1 MMDDQLFNVP
11 TDVTARNAVMVDG
24 LGPHTT
30 MNSFAQ
36 SYSLDLNDQNH
47 FISVLPMLP
56 AIDGDSVIGCHSSHL
71 HDTNSDAIDE
81 SYRRNNLREP
91 LFGSSSFYDH
101 SVFQGVPDSAAF
113 STLFPA
119 SDNLQEDLNNLAIS
133 ATPMHPSEIYVS
145 NAGSGIPSFVLAPPV
160 NYGYDEIL
168 GSINTQQWE
177 LNKYAAAPSEPGVK
191 TPARTTGLQTY
202 SPSIGNLDPNGWSSP
217 NGANYEMT
225 YHSYSSPKSSNELAL
240 TLATS
245 TSSIVNGMHIRDQ
258 CSDIDCSGIGQPCLN
273 QTRFGSDQQASC
285 SSEEP
290 SPSFG
295 SCKPPQLSQIICGSR
310 YFHVI
315 QEILTQ
321 IASYSLENLDQ
332 SSYSSLGVHA
342 GLDSRFEVHDE
353 PAQQRQEIETKK
365 ANLLALLQM
374 LDDCY
379 NQCVD
384 EIHTVVS
391 AFHAATDTDPSIH
404 ARFAL
409 KTISIFYKNLR
420 ERIST
425 YCLSVSEQFSPESLT
440 ESETSF
446 DEIQKHLA
454 LQHMKKKEH
463 QIWRPQRGLPE
474 KSVSVLR
481 AWMFQNFL
489 HPYPKDSEKHLLAVK
504 SGLTRSQVSNWFIN
518 ARVRLWKPMIE
529 EMYADMNRRKARQNE
544 NTERNRRSLH
554 HISINNQ
561 KFHVN

>member
-1 MMDDQLFNVP
+1 MMDNQMFNVP
-11 TDVTARNAVMVDG
+11 TDATARNAAVEDG
-24 LGPHTT
+24 IGPHNT
-30 MNSFAQ
+30 MNSFVQ
-36 SYSLDLNDQNH
+36 SYNLNDQNH

-56 AIDGDSVIGCHSSHL
+56 AIDGNSVLGCHSDYL
-71 HDTNSDAIDE
+71 RDTNSAE
-81 SYRRNNLREP
+81 SYAFDTSQRRNNLREP
-91 LFGSSSFYDH
+91 SFGSSSFYDH
-101 SVFQGVPDSAAF
+101 SVFHGIPNTAASF

-119 SDNLQEDLNNLAIS
+119 SCNLQEDLNNLAIS
-133 ATPMHPSEIYVS
+133 ATPLHSSEIYVS
-145 NAGSGIPSFVLAPPV
+145 NACPGIPLSLLETNV

-168 GSINTQQWE
+168 GSINSQQWE
-177 LNKYAAAPSEPGVK
+177 LNKYAAAPSEPGEKSSVG
-191 TPARTTGLQTY
+191 TTGVQSY
-202 SPSIGNLDPNGWSSP
+202 SPSLGSLDPNGWSSS
-217 NGANYEMT
+217 NGASYEMT
-225 YHSYSSPKSSNELAL
+225 YPSYSSTKSSNDLAL

-245 TSSIVNGMHIRDQ
+245 RPLNGMNIRDQ
-258 CSDIDCSGIGQPCLN
+258 CSDIDCSGTVQPCLN

-295 SCKPPQLSQIICGSR
+295 SSKPPRLSQIICGSR

-321 IASYSLENLDQ
+321 IASYSLENLDR
-332 SSYSSLGVHA
+332 SSFSSVGFNA
-342 GLDSRFEVHDE
+342 ASDSRFEVKNE
-353 PAQQRQEIETKK
+353 PALQRREIETKK
-365 ANLLALLQM
+365 ASLLALLQM

-409 KTISIFYKNLR
+409 KTISMFYKSLR

-425 YCLSVSEQFSPESLT
+425 YCLSMSEQFNPESPS
-440 ESETSF
+440 ESETPF
-446 DEIQKHLA
+446 DEIQKQLA

-489 HPYPKDSEKHLLAVK
+489 HPYPKDAEKHLLAVK

-544 NTERNRRSLH
+544 NTERSHRSLH
-554 HISINNQ
+554 HIGINGK

>member
-1 MMDDQLFNVP
+1 MMDNQMFNVP
-11 TDVTARNAVMVDG
+11 TDVTARNSVVVDG
-24 LGPHTT
+24 IGPHTT
-30 MNSFAQ
+30 MDSFLQ
-36 SYSLDLNDQNH
+36 SYSLDVNHQNH

-56 AIDGDSVIGCHSSHL
+56 AIDGDSVIGCHSDHL
-71 HDTNSDAIDE
+71 HDTNSAAIAE
-81 SYRRNNLREP
+81 SFAFVTSQRRNNLREP
-91 LFGSSSFYDH
+91 PFGSASFYDH
-101 SVFQGVPDSAAF
+101 SVFQGIPNPAASC
-113 STLFPA
+113 STAFAP
-119 SDNLQEDLNNLAIS
+119 SGNLQEDLDNLAIS
-133 ATPMHPSEIYVS
+133 ATPMHSSEIYVS
-145 NAGSGIPSFVLAPPV
+145 NACSSIPSSLLATPV
-160 NYGYDEIL
+160 SYGYDEIL
-168 GSINTQQWE
+168 GSLNSQQWE
-177 LNKYAAAPSEPGVK
+177 LNKYAAAPSDPEEK
-191 TPARTTGLQTY
+191 TPVRTTGLQPY

-217 NGANYEMT
+217 NGASYEMT

-245 TSSIVNGMHIRDQ
+245 RPSIVNGMNIRDQ
-258 CSDIDCSGIGQPCLN
+258 CSDIDCSGIVQPCLN
-273 QTRFGSDQQASC
+273 QARFGSDQPASC

-295 SCKPPQLSQIICGSR
+295 SCKPPQLSQIICGSS

-315 QEILTQ
+315 QEILAQ
-321 IASYSLENLDQ
+321 IASYSLENLDE
-332 SSYSSLGVHA
+332 SSYSSLGVNSA
-342 GLDSRFEVHDE
+342 LDSRFEAQNE
-353 PAQQRQEIETKK
+353 PALQRQEIETKK
-365 ANLLALLQM
+365 AKLLALLQM

-391 AFHAATDTDPSIH
+391 AFHAATNTDPSVH

-409 KTISIFYKNLR
+409 KTISMFYKNLR

-425 YCLSVSEQFSPESLT
+425 YCLAMSENFNPESPS

-446 DEIQKHLA
+446 DEIQKQLA

-489 HPYPKDSEKHLLAVK
+489 HPYPKDAEKHLLAVK

-544 NTERNRRSLH
+544 NAEKIPH
-554 HISINNQ
+554 
-561 KFHVN
+561 KY